1 MSPIK
6 QIKKRDGR
14 IVNFDQEK
22 IAQAVWK
29 AAKSVGGTDKEL
41 AVKISNQVS
50 TVLEVFF
57 KDPDNIPS
65 VEQIQDLVEKILIE
79 NGHARTAKAYILYR
93 QQHNEIREK
102 KAEILG
108 EKETKFSYNSLRIL
122 KQRYLG
128 KDDKGNIVETPEQLF
143 ERVAHNIAK
152 VDLEYGDYNAA
163 ESEKK
168 FFEAMYSLDFLPGS
182 PILTNA
188 GTKTQQ
194 LGSCFVLPLGNNLES
209 IFTTLKQTALIQQ
222 TGGGTGF
229 NFSKI
234 SPRGDISY
242 SSTTATS
249 GPVPF
254 IKIFDTATETI
265 RHGEKRRGSNMA
277 ILNVDHPDILEF
289 ISCKESETS
298 LNNFNISV
306 GVTARFMEAVE
317 KDQMYD
323 LVDPKSGEKVNSLHA
338 RSVFE
343 LIISKAWSTGEPGI
357 IFLDKI
363 KKNNPTPA
371 IDEIEAT
378 NPCGEQPL
386 LPYEACNLG
395 SINLS
400 RFVNDKQI
408 NWDRLKKI
416 IHLAVHFLDNSI
428 DAGNYQIPEIK
439 EKVLQNRKIGLGVM
453 GFADMLFQLEIAYN
467 SDEGIV
473 TGERIM
479 EFIQKESHNASK
491 DLAKNRGSFP
501 NFNLSIFKQQG
512 YERLRNATLSTIA
525 PTGSISMIAETS
537 AGIEPLHALVYS
549 KHILE
554 GGEFLYVNKYFEK
567 KALEMNIYSNEL
579 MRTIAKEGSIKK
591 LDGLPESIKRI
602 FVVSADIKA
611 DWHIKMQAV
620 FQKYTDNAVSKTIN
634 FPSFATVEDVK
645 NAYLLAYKLG
655 CKGITINRDKSR
667 RKQVMNHLDKKEIEN
682 AIPEDPYD
690 DSQVSLPFNSESFY
704 QERRPARN
712 TEEVIPPPI
721 IAHKSE

>member
-22 IAQAVWK
+22 IAQAIWK
-29 AAKSVGGTDKEL
+29 AAKSVDGTDKEL
-41 AVKISNQVS
+41 AVKITNQVA

-57 KDPDNIPS
+57 KDADNIPS

-79 NGHARTAKAYILYR
+79 NGHAKTAKAYILYR
-93 QQHNEIREK
+93 QQHSKIREK

-122 KQRYLG
+122 KQKYLK

-152 VDLEYGDYNAA
+152 VDLKYGDFNAA

-168 FFEAMYSLDFLPGS
+168 FFKTMYSLDFLPDS
-182 PILTNA
+182 QILMNA
-188 GTKTQQ
+188 GTKSQQ
-194 LGSCFVLPLGNNLES
+194 LGSCFVLPLENS
-209 IFTTLKQTALIQQ
+209 IENIFNTLKQTALIQQ
-222 TGGGTGF
+222 TGGGTGL

-234 SPRGDISY
+234 SPHGDISC
-242 SSTTATS
+242 SSKTSTS

-254 IKIFDTATETI
+254 IKIFNTATDTI
-265 RHGEKRRGSNMA
+265 RQSEKRQGTNMA
-277 ILNVDHPDILEF
+277 ILNVNHPDILEF
-289 ISCKESETS
+289 ISCKETKTA

-306 GVTARFMEAVE
+306 GVTAEFMEAVE

-323 LVDPKSGEKVNSLHA
+323 LLDPESGEKINSLHA

-343 LIISKAWSTGEPGI
+343 LIISKAWNNGEPGI
-357 IFLDKI
+357 IFLAKI
-363 KKNNPTPA
+363 NEKNPTP
-371 IDEIEAT
+371 DLGKIEAT
-378 NPCGEQPL
+378 NLCGEQPL

-400 RFVNDKQI
+400 RFIKDKQI
-408 NWDRLKKI
+408 DWERMKEI

-428 DAGNYQIPEIK
+428 DVSNYKIDKIK

-453 GFADMLFQLEIAYN
+453 GLADMLYQLEIAYN
-467 SDEGIV
+467 SDEGIL
-473 TGERIM
+473 TGEKIIK
-479 EFIQKESHNASK
+479 FIREESHNASIK
-491 DLAKNRGSFP
+491 LAENRGSFP
-501 NFNLSIFKQQG
+501 NFNLSIFRQQG
-512 YERLRNATLSTIA
+512 YEKLRNATLTTIA
-525 PTGSISMIAETS
+525 PAESISMIAETS
-537 AGIEPLHALVYS
+537 SGIEPLYALVYS
-549 KHILE
+549 KHALE
-554 GGEFLYVNKYFEK
+554 KDNFLYINKHFEK
-567 KALEMNIYSNEL
+567 KAVQMNIYSNDL
-579 MRTIAKEGSIKK
+579 MKTIAKEGSIKK

-611 DWHIKMQAV
+611 DWHVKMQAV

-634 FPSFATVEDVK
+634 FPSFATVEDIK

-655 CKGITINRDKSR
+655 CKGITVYRDKN
-667 RKQVMNHLDKKEIEN
+667 RKKLIITNLSKNDIEN

-690 DSQVSLPFNSESFY
+690 DSQVALPFNSETFY
-704 QERRPARN
+704 QERHPGLN
-712 TEEVIPPPI
+712 TEEIIPPPI
-721 IAHKSE
+721 ITHKSK

>member
-14 IVNFDQEK
+14 IVNFDQNK
-22 IAQAVWK
+22 IAQAIWK
-29 AAKSVGGTDKEL
+29 AAESVGGTDREL

-57 KDPDNIPS
+57 KDPNNIPS

-79 NGHARTAKAYILYR
+79 NGHAATAKAYILYR
-93 QQHNEIREK
+93 QQHNEIRDK

-122 KQRYLG
+122 KQRYLK
-128 KDDKGNIVETPEQLF
+128 KDDKGNIIETPEQLF

-152 VDLEYGDYNAA
+152 VDLEYGDFNAA

-182 PILTNA
+182 PILMNA

-194 LGSCFVLPLGNNLES
+194 LGSCFVLPLENNLES
-209 IFTTLKQTALIQQ
+209 IFTTLKETALIHQ

-242 SSTTATS
+242 SSTESAS

-265 RHGEKRRGSNMA
+265 RQGEKRKGANMA
-277 ILNVDHPDILEF
+277 ILNVNHPDILEF

-306 GVTARFMEAVE
+306 GVTAEFMEAVE

-323 LVDPKSGEKVNSLHA
+323 LLDPGSGEKVNSLHA

-343 LIISKAWSTGEPGI
+343 LIISKAWSNGEPGI

-363 KKNNPTPA
+363 KENNPTPD
-371 IDEIEAT
+371 IGEIEAT

-400 RFVNDKQI
+400 RFIKEKQI
-408 NWDRLKKI
+408 DWEGLKKV

-428 DAGNYQIPEIK
+428 DAGDYKIAAIK

-453 GFADMLFQLEIAYN
+453 GLADMLFQLEIPYN
-467 SDEGIV
+467 SDEGIL
-473 TGERIM
+473 TGEKIM
-479 EFIQKESHNASK
+479 KFVREESHNASIS
-491 DLAKNRGSFP
+491 LAKNRGSFP
-501 NFNLSIFKQQG
+501 NFNLSVYKQQG
-512 YERLRNATLSTIA
+512 YEKLRNATLTTIS

-537 AGIEPLHALVYS
+537 AGIEPLYALVYS

-554 GGEFLYVNKYFEK
+554 GGEYLYVNKYFEK

-579 MRTIAKEGSIKK
+579 MRTISKEGSIKK
-591 LDGLPESIKRI
+591 LDGLPESIKRT

-620 FQKYTDNAVSKTIN
+620 FQKYTDNGVSKTIN

-655 CKGITINRDKSR
+655 CKGITVYRDKSR